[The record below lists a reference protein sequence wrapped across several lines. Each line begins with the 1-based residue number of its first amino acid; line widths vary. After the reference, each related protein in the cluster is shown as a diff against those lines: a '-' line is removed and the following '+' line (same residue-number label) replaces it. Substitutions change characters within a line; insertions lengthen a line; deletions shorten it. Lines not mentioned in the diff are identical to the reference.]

1 MLRLPS
7 KSTRL
12 RTKRRNTETARD
24 NRPITKR
31 VEGKI
36 MTTGDGIVTAMVLYL
51 FWQGFLVWLT
61 TERSVKKP
69 ATLEVRI
76 ERVERTLEESGIYP

>member
-1 MLRLPS
+1 
-7 KSTRL
+7 
-12 RTKRRNTETARD
+12 
-24 NRPITKR
+24 
-31 VEGKI
+31 